1 MLHFMRWALRSG
13 VVTTPLEK
21 LAATAPG
28 LTKGRPALDL
38 ERCDGHA
45 ACALACPTG
54 AISLGPL
61 LPAEDASGTARRPLR
76 LDYGACMFCGLCAE
90 ACAPGALRMTV
101 DDELSTLRREDLV
114 LDVLVPVVAASEEL
128 TQ

>member
-1 MLHFMRWALRSG
+1 MRWALRTG
-13 VVTTPLEK
+13 VVTVPLEA
-21 LAATAPG
+21 LVGTAPG
-28 LTKGRPALDL
+28 LMKGRPALDL

-76 LDYGACMFCGLCAE
+76 LDYGACVFCGLCAE
-90 ACAPGALRMTV
+90 SCAPGALRMTA
-101 DDELSTLRREDLV
+101 DDTLSALRREDLV
-114 LDVLVPVVAASEEL
+114 LDVLVPAAAASEEL